1 MVGKP
6 YRLLSEAEWEHAA
19 RGITTVDAP
28 HPKYFWGDDDK
39 DICAHANLADQSF
52 RKAGYQGDIADCDD
66 KFPTTAP
73 VGQFPAN
80 AFGLHDMAANV
91 WQWIEDSFH
100 DNYADNP
107 PTDGSVWKGGDQTR
121 RVLRGGSWDGYPR
134 DLRAAGRIRHSSV
147 IRNNDVGFRVAR
159 TLFTP

>member
-1 MVGKP
+1 
-6 YRLLSEAEWEHAA
+6 LLSEAEWEYAA
-19 RGITTVDAP
+19 RGISTVDAP

-52 RKAGYQGDIADCDD
+52 RKAGYPANIADCDD

-80 AFGLHDMAANV
+80 AFGLHDMAGNV
-91 WQWIEDSFH
+91 WQWVVDSFH

-107 PTDGSVWKGGDQTR
+107 PTDGSVWKGGDQTQ
-121 RVLRGGSWDGYPR
+121 RVLRGGSWYGDPQSLPAAKRRG
-134 DLRAAGRIRHSSV
+134 DLSEFRFL
-147 IRNNDVGFRVAR
+147 DVGFRVAR